1 MSDWST
7 LLADA
12 LASGEPEA
20 MRRALS
26 TVPQGALRQA
36 IPLLDRMADDGER
49 AGRLEEALFYR
60 DCLVEA
66 APERAAAR
74 LARGRLRLR
83 LGLHDDALDDARRL
97 LHAAG
102 DHADALRLAGEAHEG
117 LGDLGEALV
126 AYRRAQA
133 ATPDPTLA
141 ERIRILEAEHGRAE
155 LLRRTL
161 DPDAATE
168 PPRIELPP
176 PPQTRFDPAI
186 RDDPAMPADAEAFRI
201 DGLVRHLGRYGN
213 QASPRLAINR
223 LRDPRWCDA
232 WDRALA
238 GTTGLRVRFA
248 GSDLGV
254 LALRALQHGAAHALC
269 VERHP
274 LDGRIATGMVQ
285 KHFLGAW
292 HAQHGDVV
300 RTWTDDERR
309 DSFDAFTQA
318 VDIAAADA
326 AAAHAPCDVVVFP
339 GIDHTLLGTGL
350 VPAIRAART
359 ADGGVPRV
367 MPARATLYAMPIQW
381 RYPHEGHD
389 EGRDDEAAAGFDLT
403 AIDRL
408 RWSAYP
414 QALEL
419 GPECWTALAAPVC
432 VGTLDFAA
440 FEERV
445 QTFDLPALHDGRIDA
460 VLTWFDLDLDGTS
473 ADARLSSA
481 PDGGLRCLRPAV
493 HAADGVP
500 VRAGEPLQLHV
511 GVHETRLH
519 ARTVPAPVRPH
530 ANTLPSWYV
539 PMLCD
544 ARRNAAYRRALR
556 DLLRLAP
563 TRLAL
568 DIGAGTGLLSM
579 LAAEAGA
586 ARVVACEQLPAIAAV
601 GRETIAAN
609 GHAGRVTFVEKDCR
623 ALEIPADLPERAD
636 LALFELFDCSLIGE
650 GVLHFLAH
658 AREHLLRPDA
668 RFLPAGARLR
678 AQVVE
683 YRFDHVLG
691 VDAGLLNPYLASLE
705 FVNVDARTLGHR
717 PLSDPFDLFDFDFA
731 TAGPEP
737 QEMAIDPV
745 ATADGTAGA
754 LLFWFDLRLDGD
766 IALSNAPDAAPLHW
780 HQGLQF
786 LPEARISAGQA
797 LPLAAKHNGSALR
810 FQWRQDELP
819 KEAFSRLPR
828 LDPNWLAAN
837 AELDQRTGQ
846 LLQHCAQDPDEYRK
860 VAAIAQRLAVDPARH
875 GLDPVIAERFLRMFL
890 NAPD

>member
-1 MSDWST
+1 MSDWSRQ
-7 LLADA
+7 LADA

-26 TVPQGALRQA
+26 AVPQGALRQA

-83 LGLHDDALDDARRL
+83 LGLHEEALGDAGHLLDNASEDA
-97 LHAAG
+97 A
-102 DHADALRLAGEAHEG
+102 ALRLAGEAHEA
-117 LGDLGEALV
+117 LGDLREALA

-141 ERIRILEAEHGRAE
+141 ERIRTLETEQARAE
-155 LLRRTL
+155 VLRRAL
-161 DPDAATE
+161 DPEAAAE
-168 PPRIELPP
+168 QPRIELPP
-176 PPQTRFDPAI
+176 PPDVRFDPAI
-186 RDDPAMPADAEAFRI
+186 RDDPSMPADAEAFRI
-201 DGLVRHLGRYGN
+201 DGLVRHLGRYGS
-213 QASPRLAINR
+213 QASPRSTLMR
-223 LRDPRWCDA
+223 LRDLRWCEA

-238 GTTGLRVRFA
+238 GTAGARVRFA
-248 GSDLGV
+248 GSELGV
-254 LALRALQHGAAHALC
+254 LALRALHHGAAHALC
-269 VERHP
+269 VERHA
-274 LDGRIATGMVQ
+274 LDARIATGMVQ

-292 HAQHGDVV
+292 HALHGDVI
-300 RTWTDDERR
+300 RQWSDDERR
-309 DSFDAFTQA
+309 DSFDAFTRA
-318 VDIAAADA
+318 IDIAAADA

-367 MPARATLYAMPIQW
+367 MPARATLHAMPIQW
-381 RYPHEGHD
+381 RYP
-389 EGRDDEAAAGFDLT
+389 DDEAGAGFDLT
-403 AIDRL
+403 AVDRL

-440 FEERV
+440 FEAGAQE
-445 QTFDLPALHDGRIDA
+445 FELPALCDGRIDA

-473 ADARLSSA
+473 ADTRISSA
-481 PDGGLRCLRPAV
+481 PESGLRCLRPAV
-493 HAADGVP
+493 HAADGLP
-500 VRAGEPLQLHV
+500 VRAGEPLRLRIEC
-511 GVHETRLH
+511 HETRLH
-519 ARTVPAPVRPH
+519 ARTVPAPSRLR

-544 ARRNAAYRRALR
+544 ARRNGAYRHALR
-556 DLLRLAP
+556 GLLRMAP
-563 TRLAL
+563 SRLAL

-586 ARVVACEQLPAIAAV
+586 AHVIGCEQLPAIAAV
-601 GRETIAAN
+601 GRETLAAN
-609 GHAGRVTFVEKDCR
+609 GYAGRVTLVEKDCR
-623 ALEIPADLPERAD
+623 ALEIPGDLPERAD

-683 YRFDHVLG
+683 YRFDRVLG

-705 FVNVDARTLGHR
+705 FVNVDARTLDCR
-717 PLSDPFDLFDFDFA
+717 PLSAPFDLFDFDFA

-737 QEMAIDPV
+737 QELALEPV
-745 ATADGTAGA
+745 ATADGTASA
-754 LLFWFDLRLDGD
+754 LLFWFDLRLDGETV
-766 IALSNAPDAAPLHW
+766 LSNAPDAPPLHW

-786 LPEARISAGQA
+786 LPEARVAAGSA
-797 LPLAAKHNGSALR
+797 LPLVAKHNGSALR
-810 FQWRQDELP
+810 VQWRPDGLP
-819 KEAFSRLPR
+819 ADAFSRLPR

-890 NAPD
+890 RAPD

>member
-1 MSDWST
+1 MSDWSR

-26 TVPQGALRQA
+26 AVPQGALRQA

-66 APERAAAR
+66 APERAASR

-83 LGLHDDALDDARRL
+83 LGLHEEALGDAGHLLDNASEDA
-97 LHAAG
+97 A
-102 DHADALRLAGEAHEG
+102 ALRLAGEAHEA
-117 LGDLGEALV
+117 LGDLREALA

-133 ATPDPTLA
+133 ATPDPALA
-141 ERIRILEAEHGRAE
+141 ERIRTLDTEHNRAE
-155 LLRRTL
+155 VLRRAL
-161 DPDAATE
+161 DPEAAAE
-168 PPRIELPP
+168 QPRIELPP
-176 PPQTRFDPAI
+176 PPDVRFDPAI

-201 DGLVRHLGRYGN
+201 DGLVRHLGRYGS
-213 QASPRLAINR
+213 QASPRNTLMR
-223 LRDPRWCDA
+223 LRDPRWCEA

-238 GTTGLRVRFA
+238 GTAGARVSFA
-248 GSDLGV
+248 GSELGV
-254 LALRALQHGAAHALC
+254 LALRALHHGAAHALC
-269 VERHP
+269 IERHP
-274 LDGRIATGMVQ
+274 LDARIATGMVQ

-292 HAQHGDVV
+292 HARHGDVI
-300 RTWTDDERR
+300 REWSDDERR
-309 DSFDAFTQA
+309 DSFNAFTQA
-318 VDIAAADA
+318 IDITAADGESGN
-326 AAAHAPCDVVVFP
+326 APCDVLVFP

-350 VPAIRAART
+350 IPAVRAART
-359 ADGGVPRV
+359 AEGGTPRV
-367 MPARATLYAMPIQW
+367 LPARATLYAMPIQW
-381 RYPHEGHD
+381 RYPDD
-389 EGRDDEAAAGFDLT
+389 EGAAGFDL
-403 AIDRL
+403 AAVDRL

-432 VGTLDFAA
+432 VGTLDFAT
-440 FEERV
+440 FEAGAQE
-445 QTFDLPALHDGRIDA
+445 FELPALCDGRIDA

-473 ADARLSSA
+473 ADTPLSTA
-481 PDGGLRCLRPAV
+481 PDGELRCLRPAV
-493 HAADGVP
+493 HAADGLP
-500 VRAGEPLQLHV
+500 VHAGEPLRLRIECHD
-511 GVHETRLH
+511 TRLH
-519 ARTVPAPVRPH
+519 ARTVPAPSRLR

-544 ARRNAAYRRALR
+544 ARRNGAYRQALR
-556 DLLRLAP
+556 GLLRQAP
-563 TRLAL
+563 STLAL

-586 ARVVACEQLPAIAAV
+586 AHVIGCEQMPAIAAV
-601 GRETIAAN
+601 GRETLATN
-609 GHAGRVTFVEKDCR
+609 GYAGRVTLVKKDCR

-668 RFLPAGARLR
+668 RFLPAAARLR

-683 YRFDHVLG
+683 YRFDRVLG

-705 FVNVDARTLGHR
+705 FVNVDARTLDYR
-717 PLSDPFDLFDFDFA
+717 PLSDPFDLFAFDFA

-737 QEMAIDPV
+737 QELTVEPV
-745 ATADGTAGA
+745 ATADGTASA
-754 LLFWFDLRLDGD
+754 LLFWFDLRLDGETV
-766 IALSNAPDAAPLHW
+766 LSNAPDAPPLHW

-786 LPEARISAGQA
+786 LPEARIAAGSA
-797 LPLAAKHNGSALR
+797 LPLLAKHNGSALR
-810 FQWRQDELP
+810 IQWQPDGLP
-819 KEAFSRLPR
+819 AEAFSRLPR

-890 NAPD
+890 RAPD